1 MLLIGRDLI
10 STPPP
15 RRSSSISG
23 ASLIYSLALRL
34 LSSTALEMI
43 LALPP
48 MEVSSEGSTAV
59 ANLIF
64 DYFVSKLAPNDSPVA
79 LSMADIRLGICGH
92 DCL

>member
-1 MLLIGRDLI
+1 MLFIGRDVI

-23 ASLIYSLALRL
+23 ASLMYSLALRP

-48 MEVSSEGSTAV
+48 MEVSSEDSTAV
-59 ANLIF
+59 ALTASSITSGVNSRQSESHRKWRTSDLR
-64 DYFVSKLAPNDSPVA
+64 K
-79 LSMADIRLGICGH
+79 
-92 DCL
+92 